1 MTNWRRRFRVGH
13 VGIDVRPGIKSIIR
27 PRPQVVIRKPEP
39 NRFGIAFAWVFG
51 GAIAI
56 VVAAILFYYW
66 GVAETNR
73 LEHERERKFREYFG
87 GRR

>member
-1 MTNWRRRFRVGH
+1 MVQAPLNPRE
-13 VGIDVRPGIKSIIR
+13 DIKSIIR

-51 GAIAI
+51 GALAL

-73 LEHERERKFREYFG
+73 LEHEREVQFRKYFG
-87 GRR
+87 GQR